1 MPSMTPPTPP
11 QPQAGATEDAASQ
24 SPHHLEQQ
32 RRENRDAIAAL
43 GAKPYGSRTDG
54 LSNLT
59 AARAMYDESGDAK
72 YQEASAQAK
81 GTEQTA
87 LEILG
92 GGDPRAMVKVAGRI
106 VLKRDG
112 GRLIWMQLR
121 DHTTA
126 GVSDLEKNE
135 EGENG
140 GGGGELNGKGIEADL
155 QIAVSKKDCAEPGF
169 DICKQLDLGD
179 IVVVTGPLMK
189 TKKGEITIWASGL
202 EIASKSI
209 APPPEKWSGLQ
220 DIELRYRKRYVDLY
234 ANPES
239 MHVMKMR
246 AAIMNRVRSF
256 LSDRGDF
263 EVETP
268 VLQSLAGGAAARPFV
283 THMNALDI
291 DLFMRIAP
299 ELYHKRL
306 IVGGLPGVFELSRN
320 FRNEGMDKNH
330 NPEFT
335 SLEVYEAFGDYHSMR
350 ELTEEMIRACAR
362 CVVAKA
368 SGREESSVTP
378 EELRLPFGDMTIDF
392 GSHFRQV
399 TFSELFE
406 SALGFPMTDES
417 RVRAEA
423 ESRGL
428 AAKYEKHLKEEGRRG
443 GSGGVDVILL
453 VNELF
458 EEVAEPAID
467 PEKPTF
473 VLDYPAA
480 LSPLTRPCEDN
491 PNLAQRWDLFAGG
504 MELGPAYTE
513 LNDPDIQE
521 AKFREQLTGIDD
533 EESTFRTF
541 DKDFINALKVGMPPT
556 GGMGLG
562 LDRLCM
568 LLLNQRTIRDVILF
582 PMMKPEG

>member
-1 MPSMTPPTPP
+1 MPFMTAQIPTDPPA
-11 QPQAGATEDAASQ
+11 QATAE

-43 GAKPYGSRTDG
+43 GARPYGVRTDG
-54 LSNLT
+54 LANLA
-59 AARAMYDESGDAK
+59 AARAMYNEAGDAK

-87 LEILG
+87 LELLG
-92 GGDPRAMVKVAGRI
+92 GSDPRQMVKVAGRI

-112 GRLIWMQLR
+112 GKLIWMQLR

-126 GVSDLEKNE
+126 GVADLEKNE
-135 EGENG
+135 EGE
-140 GGGGELNGKGIEADL
+140 GGELAGKGLVPDL

-169 DICKQLDLGD
+169 DICKQTDLGD
-179 IVVVTGPLMK
+179 IVVVTGPMMK

-202 EIASKSI
+202 DIASKSI

-220 DIELRYRKRYVDLY
+220 DIEQRYRKRYVDLY

-246 AAIMNRVRSF
+246 AAIMSRIRSF
-256 LSDRGDF
+256 LNERGDI

-268 VLQSLAGGAAARPFV
+268 VLQSLAGGAAARPFK

-291 DLFMRIAP
+291 ELFMRIAP

-335 SLEVYEAFGDYHSMR
+335 SLEVYEAFGDYHTMR

-362 CVVAKA
+362 RVVATT
-368 SGREESSVTP
+368 SGREESAVTP
-378 EELRLPFGDMTIDF
+378 EELRLPFGEMAIDF
-392 GSHFRQV
+392 GSPFRQV
-399 TFSELFE
+399 TFSQLFE
-406 SALGFPMTDES
+406 TALGFPMTDETK
-417 RVRAEA
+417 VRAEA
-423 ESRGL
+423 DKRGL
-428 AAKYEKHLKEEGRRG
+428 AAKYVKHLQSEGRTG

-458 EEVAEPAID
+458 EEVAEPTID

-480 LSPLTRPCEDN
+480 LSPLTRPCDDN
-491 PNLAQRWDLFAGG
+491 PALAQRWDLFAGG

-521 AKFREQLTGIDD
+521 AKFREQLSGIDD

-541 DKDFINALKVGMPPT
+541 DEDFINALKVGMPPT

>member
-1 MPSMTPPTPP
+1 MTQQT
-11 QPQAGATEDAASQ
+11 QTEPESQ

-32 RRENRDAIAAL
+32 RRENREAIANL
-43 GAKPYGSRTDG
+43 GAKPYGTRTDG
-54 LSNLT
+54 LVSL
-59 AARAMYDESGDAK
+59 ARARAMYDEGADQK
-72 YQEASAQAK
+72 HQEAAK
-81 GTEQTA
+81 RAKESGGDVM
-87 LEILG
+87 EILG
-92 GGDPRAMVKVAGRI
+92 GTDPRPVVKAAGRI

-126 GVSDLEKNE
+126 GAVDLAKNE
-135 EGENG
+135 EGE
-140 GGGGELNGKGIEADL
+140 GGELEGKGIDPDL

-169 DICKQLDLGD
+169 DVCKQMDLGD
-179 IVVVTGPLMK
+179 IVVVQGPVMR
-189 TKKGEITIWASGL
+189 TNKGEITIWASKV

-220 DIELRYRKRYVDLY
+220 DIEQRYRKRYVDLY

-239 MHVMKMR
+239 MHVAKMR
-246 AAIMNRVRSF
+246 AAIMARVRRY
-256 LSDRGDF
+256 LNDRGNI

-268 VLQSLAGGAAARPFV
+268 VLQILAGGAAARPFV

-291 DLFMRIAP
+291 ELFMRIAP

-350 ELTEEMIRACAR
+350 ELTEGLVRECAR
-362 CVVAKA
+362 HVVAKT
-368 SGREESSVTP
+368 SGREESAVTDG
-378 EELRLPFGDMTIDF
+378 ELRIPFGELTIDY
-392 GSHFRQV
+392 GSPFVQV
-399 TFSELFE
+399 TYAELFE
-406 SALGFPMTDES
+406 KALGFSMEDEAK
-417 RVRAEA
+417 VRAEA
-423 ESRGL
+423 DKRGL
-428 AAKYEKHLKEEGRRG
+428 AAKYKKHLEGEGRSG
-443 GSGGVDVILL
+443 GSRGAQEVDSIILT
-453 VNELF
+453 NELF
-458 EEVAEPAID
+458 EEVAEPTID
-467 PEKPTF
+467 PSRPTF
-473 VLDYPAA
+473 VLDYPSA
-480 LSPLTRPCEDN
+480 LSPLTRPHEDN
-491 PNLAQRWDLFAGG
+491 PKLAQRWDLFAGG

-521 AKFREQLTGIDD
+521 AKFREQLAGIDD

-541 DKDFINALKVGMPPT
+541 DEDFVNALKVGMPPT

-582 PMMKPEG
+582 PMMRPEV